1 MMKKLLILLS
11 ACFLNIQAE
20 EILKLGNLDRHSPQI
35 KGIRQ
40 DIMKTIKT
48 IKSLRS
54 PEELPDLKF
63 FEYTISEKDD
73 FFGIIAASG
82 TDLDTVVSVNKL
94 KGSKENAGK
103 KIFIPNMRGVLHN
116 VKETESIDSISAFY
130 GVPKQYILKVNKI
143 TVLSKSDLFIPMGKI
158 SSSDRQKFLNAG
170 FTSPIASKNA
180 RLSSSFGTR
189 KDPFTGEHD
198 FHEGIDLACPLG
210 TPVRTARDGIIVVAG
225 NEGGYGNLVVVRHSN
240 GYETYYGHL
249 SKFLVKEGQKVKKG
263 DIVALSGNTGRTTGP
278 HLHYEIRK
286 NGKAL
291 NPKYFAK

>member
-1 MMKKLLILLS
+1 MKKLIFIIS
-11 ACFLNIQAE
+11 ALFLNIQAE
-20 EILKLGNLDRHSPQI
+20 EVLKLESLDRHSPQI
-35 KGIRQ
+35 KSIRQ
-40 DIMKTIKT
+40 DAMKTIKT

-54 PEELPDLKF
+54 PDELPELKF
-63 FEYTISEKDD
+63 YEYTIKQKDD
-73 FFGIIAASG
+73 FFGIIASTG

-94 KGSKENAGK
+94 SGPKENSGK
-103 KIFIPNMRGVLHN
+103 TIYIPNMRGIIHH
-116 VKETESIDSISAFY
+116 VKNGESIDSISLFHS
-130 GVPKQYILKVNKI
+130 VPKQYILKVNKI
-143 TVLSKSDLFIPMGKI
+143 TTLSKTDLFIPMGRI

-170 FTSPIASKNA
+170 FTSPIASKQT
-180 RLSSSFGTR
+180 RLTSSFGTR
-189 KDPFTGEHD
+189 KDPFTGEHE

-249 SKFLVKEGQKVKKG
+249 SKFLVKEGQRVKKG

>member
-1 MMKKLLILLS
+1 MKKIIILITV
-11 ACFLNIQAE
+11 CFINIQAE
-20 EILKLGNLDRHSPQI
+20 EVLKLENLDRNSPQI
-35 KGIRQ
+35 KIIRQ
-40 DIMKTIKT
+40 DVMKTIKT

-54 PEELPDLKF
+54 PDELPELKF
-63 FEYTISEKDD
+63 YEYTIKQKDD
-73 FFGIIAASG
+73 FFGIISSVG
-82 TDLDTVVSVNKL
+82 MDLDTVVSVNML
-94 KGSKENAGK
+94 KGVKENTGK
-103 KIFIPNMRGVLHN
+103 SIFIPNMRGVIHH
-116 VKETESIDSISAFY
+116 VRDGETIESISSFH

-143 TVLSKSDLFIPMGKI
+143 ITLSKSDLFIPMGKI

-170 FTSPIASKNA
+170 FTSPIASKKT
-180 RLSSSFGTR
+180 RLTSSFGSR

-198 FHEGIDLACPLG
+198 FHEGIDLACSLG
-210 TPVRTARDGIIVVAG
+210 TPVRTARDGIIIVAG

-286 NGKAL
+286 NGKAI